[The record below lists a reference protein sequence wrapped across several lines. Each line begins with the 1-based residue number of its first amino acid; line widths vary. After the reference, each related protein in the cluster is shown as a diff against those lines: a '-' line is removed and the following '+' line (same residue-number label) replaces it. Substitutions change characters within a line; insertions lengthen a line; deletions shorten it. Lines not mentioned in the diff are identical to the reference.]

1 MGTRK
6 EAGFEGV
13 RCYSGAVFEITEE
26 SEDKV
31 PE

>member
-13 RCYSGAVFEITEE
+13 RCYSGVVFEITAE